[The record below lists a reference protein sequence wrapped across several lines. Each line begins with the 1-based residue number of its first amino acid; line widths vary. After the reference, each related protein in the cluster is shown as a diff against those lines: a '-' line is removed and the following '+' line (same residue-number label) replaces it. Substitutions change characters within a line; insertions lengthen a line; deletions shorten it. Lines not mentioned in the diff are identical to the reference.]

1 ILLPG
6 HLKSSEK
13 RLVETSGGKK
23 RRLTIVELLRPHRGA
38 LILGLLAI
46 MGESAANL
54 LGPWPLKI
62 VLDSVLRAKPT
73 HGWLSSL
80 ITRTV
85 GTEKIA
91 MLEFAC
97 AMVVF

>member
-1 ILLPG
+1 MKQSATRKP
-6 HLKSSEK
+6 
-13 RLVETSGGKK
+13 
-23 RRLTIVELLRPHRGA
+23 RLTIVELLRPHKGA
-38 LILGLLAI
+38 LALGLLAI

-62 VLDSVLRAKPT
+62 VLDSVLRTKPT
-73 HGWLSSL
+73 HGWLSAL

-91 MLEFAC
+91 MLDRDAEGTVEHPISPNTALLFR
-97 AMVVF
+97 